1 MAPAQF
7 LIEVVR
13 LNTSFSLLIAFT
25 STSLDVES
33 KRLWALEIITM
44 APAQV
49 FIEIIRFNAP
59 FSLLV
64 TFALACFYI
73 ETV

>member
-25 STSLDVES
+25 STSLIVPAER
-33 KRLWALEIITM
+33 KFAELFIKTPALTGDWVPNLSIGVRTW
-44 APAQV
+44 
-49 FIEIIRFNAP
+49 
-59 FSLLV
+59 FSLRA
-64 TFALACFYI
+64 FASTSYI
-73 ETV
+73 V